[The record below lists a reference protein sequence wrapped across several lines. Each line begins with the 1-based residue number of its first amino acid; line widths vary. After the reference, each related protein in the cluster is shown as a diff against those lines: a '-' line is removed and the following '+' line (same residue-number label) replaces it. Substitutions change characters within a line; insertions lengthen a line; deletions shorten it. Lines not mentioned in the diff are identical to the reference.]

1 MHNALSR
8 IKLFIILF
16 GLWLLL
22 NFNFELATLFFG
34 VLISAVVTYL
44 THNILYTKEGF
55 RYKKLKLTTIIY
67 YMGVL
72 FIEIFKSA
80 FFFIL
85 NLIRGGY
92 QPLVFKLELDIY
104 DPVQVAI
111 VANSITLTPG
121 TITIDVVGHTIYVMV
136 LAKPGTPQAELE
148 APIRQ
153 KFEKLLKDMGEHK

>member
-22 NFNFELATLFFG
+22 NFNFEFATVFFG
-34 VLISAVVTYL
+34 VIISAVVTYL
-44 THNILYTKEGF
+44 AHNILYTKEGF

>member
-1 MHNALSR
+1 MNTTLSR

-16 GLWLLL
+16 GLWLLF
-22 NFNFELATLFFG
+22 NFNLEVSTLIFG
-34 VLISAVVTYL
+34 VVISFVVAYL
-44 THNILYTKEGF
+44 SHNILYTKEGF
-55 RYKKLKLTTIIY
+55 RYKKLKLITMIY

-80 FFFIL
+80 FFFII
-85 NLIRGGY
+85 NLVRGGF
-92 QPLVFKLELDIY
+92 QPLVFKLDLSVY

-121 TITIDVVGHTIYVMV
+121 TITIDVVGHSIYVMV
-136 LAKPGTPQAELE
+136 LAKPGTPQEELE